1 MQVILKVYMSSL
13 LNLIRMKF
21 KMKNIESLAISIA
34 SINIFVGVYYITL
47 NVLLA
52 LSISASLLL
61 FRMSFDN

>member
-1 MQVILKVYMSSL
+1 
-13 LNLIRMKF
+13 
-21 KMKNIESLAISIA
+21 MKNLESLAISID
-34 SINIFVGVYYITL
+34 SINIFVGFYYITL